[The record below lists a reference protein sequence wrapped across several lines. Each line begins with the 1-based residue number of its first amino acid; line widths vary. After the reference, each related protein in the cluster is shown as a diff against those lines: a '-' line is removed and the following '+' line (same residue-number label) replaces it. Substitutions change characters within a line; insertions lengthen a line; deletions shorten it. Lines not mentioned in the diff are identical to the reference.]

1 MFQSFKVARFQVKS
15 RGLGFPETLK
25 HGLCVDHQKEVRV
38 GSCRVCGAG
47 RFSLDHAVGRADSS
61 LGLECETAKRH
72 AAGSGTVRVSS
83 GTVFLANPDR
93 GRTGKREVGRL
104 NIDLANLI
112 LALSIVVF
120 ERYSEPM

>member
-1 MFQSFKVARFQVKS
+1 M
-15 RGLGFPETLK
+15 K
-25 HGLCVDHQKEVRV
+25 HGICVDDQKEVRA
-38 GSCRVCGAG
+38 GSYRVCVAG
-47 RFSLDHAVGRADSS
+47 RFSLDHAIRRADSS

-93 GRTGKREVGRL
+93 GRTGKREAGRL
-104 NIDLANLI
+104 NIDLADLI
-112 LALSIVVF
+112 LALSSVVF

>member
-25 HGLCVDHQKEVRV
+25 HGLCVDHQEEVRA
-38 GSCRVCGAG
+38 GSDRVCGAG

-72 AAGSGTVRVSS
+72 AADFGTVRLSS
-83 GTVFLANPDR
+83 GTVFLANPNR
-93 GRTGKREVGRL
+93 GRAGGHEADGL
-104 NIDLANLI
+104 NIDSADLI
-112 LALSIVVF
+112 LALSGVVF